1 MTRDRILQVFLV
13 LVGLLFVGL
22 VYPLFT
28 DLWHAK
34 WLLVKHNEV
43 NPMFVS
49 FFVVLGVFLL
59 LAAKNPLAHRSLIV
73 FTAWWNLAHAF
84 VMTIQ
89 TVQAWQHGTRRNFTD
104 VIVSGIIG
112 LVLLLFSPRRTAGAD
127 RIERAAQLAHLD
139 DPPPSR

>member
-1 MTRDRILQVFLV
+1 MTRERISQVV
-13 LVGLLFVGL
+13 LVVVGLMYVGL

-34 WLLVKHNEV
+34 WLLVKHNEM

-59 LAAKNPLAHRSLIV
+59 LAVRNPLAHRSLIV
-73 FTAWWNLAHAF
+73 FAAWWNLTHAF

-89 TVQAWQHGTRRNFTD
+89 TVQASQHGTPRNSTD
-104 VIVSGIIG
+104 VFVAGITG
-112 LVLLLFSPRRTAGAD
+112 LVLLLVAPRKTAGVD
-127 RIERAAQLAHLD
+127 KNERVAQLA
-139 DPPPSR
+139 